1 MVNPGLCCCVAIP
14 EMLCSDR
21 ICIRPAKPEQL
32 RAELGREYRVV
43 FQAAMACEVMGD
55 WPPLYWDAGAIK
67 WLLTKAEEHPDEPLW
82 AAWYVMMRGVG
93 GGGRDLMVGT
103 VGCKGPPADEGDG
116 RQVVEIGYGV
126 VTSRWRRG
134 IASEA
139 VGLVLGWLKTLGR
152 VTHVRAHTL
161 EGDPAS
167 GGVLRKNGF
176 TLVGKATEDGV
187 VVDRWERAV

>member
-1 MVNPGLCCCVAIP
+1 VPIP
-14 EMLCSDR
+14 QEQCSQR

-32 RAELGREYRVV
+32 RAELGLEYRVE

-55 WPPLYWDAGAIK
+55 WPPLYWDATAVK
-67 WLLTKAEEHPDEPLW
+67 WLLAKAAEFPDEPLW
-82 AAWYVMMRGVG
+82 GAWYVLLRGVG
-93 GGGRDLMVGT
+93 GGGRDLLVGT
-103 VGCKGPPADEGDG
+103 VGCKGPPVDEGG

-139 VGLVLGWLKTLGR
+139 VGLMLGWLRSLGR

-176 TLVGKATEDGV
+176 ELVGKATEDGM
-187 VVDRWERAV
+187 VVDRWERSL